1 MSLELKDL
9 RKVDMVAVFFH
20 FPRYVDELSKLQDAM
35 PADPLEEVEKLLS
48 KESSQVEE
56 QGCDSE

>member
-1 MSLELKDL
+1 MSWELEHL
-9 RKVDMVAVFFH
+9 RKVDMVGVEH

-48 KESSQVEE
+48 KESSQV
-56 QGCDSE
+56 QQSPL